1 MREAFGNPEELE
13 FTLVIAGFEIER
25 GPTAEVRRVA
35 TEVDSD
41 IPDVA
46 GEDADEFS
54 LGMTELVVETAE
66 NAAGGKRLVVLSE
79 GRGKSERGE
88 GVGIENFSEP
98 AARVAVAF
106 RLQDFYIAQGGIT

>member
-1 MREAFGNPEELE
+1 MRKAFGNPDELE
-13 FTLVIAGFEIER
+13 FALVIAGFEIER
-25 GPTAEVRRVA
+25 GPTAEVGRVA
-35 TEVDSD
+35 TEINSD
-41 IPDVA
+41 VPDVA

-88 GVGIENFSEP
+88 GIGIKDFSEP